1 MRTHPWQPAGK
12 VVGSPKI
19 RFDLH
24 VRHDTPGTKEE
35 RSLLKIRANL
45 PGENFEHRGP
55 TPGPVCVS
63 NVVAKFDG
71 QIFSALEDPRFV
83 LGGSGGVSPLV
94 ARGGATL
101 LMAGTCPWQER
112 ARPWR
117 AAGKYGGHRPGRSR
131 TRTPRCRP
139 FGGRTVNGNAHA
151 HDLPVSKN
159 LILKLLKV
167 ILYINFFS

>member
-71 QIFSALEDPRFV
+71 QIFSALEGSQFCF
-83 LGGSGGVSPLV
+83 GGSGGVSPLV

-112 ARPWR
+112 RSERALLAHGAPRVNTAARG
-117 AAGKYGGHRPGRSR
+117 AAEHGPHTVPAFSEVL
-131 TRTPRCRP
+131 PR
-139 FGGRTVNGNAHA
+139 VNHF
-151 HDLPVSKN
+151 V
-159 LILKLLKV
+159 
-167 ILYINFFS
+167 FR